1 MYILLVYVLYGM
13 YCFLVECEDVFIV
26 LLVLDRLDNG
36 YFVFFKINFL
46 IYFLKDDL
54 VFFVFLNVM
63 NIKELFYDF
72 LERIL
77 YMIDILF
84 NLFRMENI
92 FYSIKF
98 DEFISNVIDMFF
110 FLFLKIV
117 IDWVLKNFYYI
128 DLLF

>member
-1 MYILLVYVLYGM
+1 MFYYGM
-13 YCFLVECEDVFIV
+13 YCFLVKCEDVFIV

-54 VFFVFLNVM
+54 VFFLFLNVM

>member
-1 MYILLVYVLYGM
+1 MFYYGM

-54 VFFVFLNVM
+54 VFFLFLNVM

>member
-1 MYILLVYVLYGM
+1 MFYYGM

-54 VFFVFLNVM
+54 VLFVFLNVM

>member
-1 MYILLVYVLYGM
+1 MFYYGM
-13 YCFLVECEDVFIV
+13 YCFLVKCEDVFIV

-92 FYSIKF
+92 FHSIKF

>member
-1 MYILLVYVLYGM
+1 MFYYGM

-46 IYFLKDDL
+46 SYFLKDDL

>member
-1 MYILLVYVLYGM
+1 MFYYGM

-54 VFFVFLNVM
+54 VFFFFLNVM

>member
-1 MYILLVYVLYGM
+1 MFYYGM

>member
-1 MYILLVYVLYGM
+1 MFYYRM
-13 YCFLVECEDVFIV
+13 YCFLVKCEDVFIV

>member
-1 MYILLVYVLYGM
+1 M

>member
-1 MYILLVYVLYGM
+1 MFYYVM

>member
-1 MYILLVYVLYGM
+1 MFYYGI

>member
-1 MYILLVYVLYGM
+1 MFYYGM

-84 NLFRMENI
+84 NLFIMENI

>member
-1 MYILLVYVLYGM
+1 MFYYGM

-84 NLFRMENI
+84 NLFRMEII

>member
-1 MYILLVYVLYGM
+1 
-13 YCFLVECEDVFIV
+13 
-26 LLVLDRLDNG
+26 
-36 YFVFFKINFL
+36 
-46 IYFLKDDL
+46 
-54 VFFVFLNVM
+54 M

-110 FLFLKIV
+110 LLFLKIV
-117 IDWVLKNFYYI
+117 IDWVLKNIYYI